1 MTDYAE
7 NKRMLKQII
16 DSLYLDV
23 KETEYKVAKMKRQL
37 EVFKILDE
45 LPDIELAELIKG
57 IQNWS
62 K

>member
-1 MTDYAE
+1 MNE
-7 NKRMLKQII
+7 EIMLKQIT

-23 KETEYKVAKMKRQL
+23 KETELKLSKMKRQL
-37 EVFKILDE
+37 EIFKIMQKLSD
-45 LPDIELAELIKG
+45 LELAELIKG